1 VVAELLRVDDLQ
13 KSFGKLAAIR
23 SVSFAVAAG
32 AVHGLIG
39 PNGSG
44 KTTLFNLISGFLRPN
59 AGSVR
64 FEGREISRLKPY
76 AITRLGLVRTF
87 QLTSIY
93 PDFTVRENVGMG
105 LHNRRGLDGGG
116 RHAPGAVRAEEILAL
131 MGLSQF
137 SMTAA
142 GLLPAGLQRVLS
154 IATALATG
162 PRMLLL
168 DEPLAGLNPSEKVDI
183 VERIRHIRDG
193 GVTILLVE
201 HDIKSVLSVCD
212 WITAINFGEK
222 IAEGTANEIVKD
234 DKLVQAY
241 LGDWETAHA

>member
-1 VVAELLRVDDLQ
+1 VSFVVAV
-13 KSFGKLAAIR
+13 
-23 SVSFAVAAG
+23 G

-59 AGSVR
+59 TGSVR

-76 AITRLGLVRTF
+76 AIARLGLVRTF

-105 LHNRRGLDGGG
+105 LHSRRGSDGGG

-183 VERIRHIRDG
+183 VERIRHIRDS

-222 IAEGTANEIVKD
+222 IAEGTPNEIVKD

-241 LGDWETAHA
+241 LGDWEAAHA